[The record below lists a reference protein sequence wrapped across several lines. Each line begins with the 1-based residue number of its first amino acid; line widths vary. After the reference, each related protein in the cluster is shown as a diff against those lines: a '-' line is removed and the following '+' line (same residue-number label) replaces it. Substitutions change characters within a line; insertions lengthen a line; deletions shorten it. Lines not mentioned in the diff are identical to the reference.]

1 MKFPVYNLQ
10 GEKVKE
16 IELTSR
22 IFGVKIK
29 PEVVH
34 QVTVAQLANTRKVL
48 ASTKDKS
55 EVRGGGKKPWRQKGT
70 GRARHGSIR
79 SPLWRGGGIT
89 FGPTT
94 DRNFSL
100 RVNKKQKQLALAMCL
115 SDRASDN
122 SLVVLDKLE
131 LASGKTKDLNN
142 LLGQLQEKIADWKNK
157 KKFLI
162 ISADKNNELVRASLN
177 LPQVEVILAD
187 SLNCLAVL
195 KHDAVLA
202 DMAAIDKIDKW
213 YQKIKA
219 KNS

>member
-1 MKFPVYNLQ
+1 
-10 GEKVKE
+10 
-16 IELTSR
+16 
-22 IFGVKIK
+22 
-29 PEVVH
+29 
-34 QVTVAQLANTRKVL
+34 
-48 ASTKDKS
+48 
-55 EVRGGGKKPWRQKGT
+55 
-70 GRARHGSIR
+70 
-79 SPLWRGGGIT
+79 
-89 FGPTT
+89 
-94 DRNFSL
+94 
-100 RVNKKQKQLALAMCL
+100 MCL

>member
-48 ASTKDKS
+48 ARTKDKS